1 MSLEVEE
8 AIRVC
13 GSWRPTNAQDLPGK
27 KEELLKHLDSLS
39 VELSHLR
46 LAKVA
51 GSMGSKLS
59 KI

>member
-1 MSLEVEE
+1 MRKL
-8 AIRVC
+8 AATC
-13 GSWRPTNAQDLPGK
+13 PAMPKTNAQDLPGK

-46 LAKVA
+46 LAEVA